1 MGMGMG
7 MGPGLARPRLGAG
20 TRRTSGHAE
29 RAPAC
34 LLGSGDNRPAGG
46 VPRGVGAA
54 TRSQRGH
61 PAPPAALGLRVRD
74 APPRR
79 WLGYHPSRRP
89 VGTTYDGGPI
99 GTRTAPTKSKRM
111 SGPRDPRREP
121 QDRAHPVG
129 WQFCRKCQNR
139 LPMGLV
145 SIGDAPATPVPD
157 PDTTGQAFPA
167 PTSRQRPDG
176 VGWLPPLQK
185 AGQNGAR
192 PSPDRYKDCPDSP
205 RMDIRNLSTKEST
218 GIRLPRRGA
227 QAGGGGTGH
236 RILL

>member
-1 MGMGMG
+1 M
-7 MGPGLARPRLGAG
+7 
-20 TRRTSGHAE
+20 
-29 RAPAC
+29 
-34 LLGSGDNRPAGG
+34 
-46 VPRGVGAA
+46 GAA

-111 SGPRDPRREP
+111 SGPRAPRREP

-129 WQFCRKCQNR
+129 WQSCLGR
-139 LPMGLV
+139 LPKPPENVKIAFRWGWYQLEMPQPLRC
-145 SIGDAPATPVPD
+145 PTR
-157 PDTTGQAFPA
+157 TRQAFPA